1 MLVKKNKADPYIPYP
16 LMKQTCGSEILPVY
30 LSTVTEIRLHN
41 AKAVKFPLEIVAQES
56 QIIVGK

>member
-1 MLVKKNKADPYIPYP
+1 
-16 LMKQTCGSEILPVY
+16 MKQTCGSEILPVY
-30 LSTVTEIRLHN
+30 LSIVTEIRLHN